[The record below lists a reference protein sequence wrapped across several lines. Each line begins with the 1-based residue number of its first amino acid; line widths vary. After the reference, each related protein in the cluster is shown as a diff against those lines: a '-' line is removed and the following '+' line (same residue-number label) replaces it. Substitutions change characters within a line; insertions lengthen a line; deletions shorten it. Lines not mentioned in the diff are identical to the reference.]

1 MPTSTEF
8 FLSLGLHLCNRS
20 NINGKQE
27 QHRIFKAHFAVSP
40 LVCLK
45 AWGLICEY
53 RKEFGKYPRNLRE
66 PKHLLWALYFIKV
79 YNTNKCCETW
89 ADATDK
95 TFRCRAWDILEQLSD
110 IALLKV
116 SKTFFEKNKIRTTY
130 PTLLFLSNSNS
141 NDFSFL

>member
-1 MPTSTEF
+1 MFGGWRLVSGEGVWCGCAVWA
-8 FLSLGLHLCNRS
+8 LLCS
-20 NINGKQE
+20 GV
-27 QHRIFKAHFAVSP
+27 FVSWGAV
-40 LVCLK
+40 VCLK

-89 ADATDK
+89 ADATYK
-95 TFRCRAWDILEQLSD
+95 TFRSRAWDILEQLSD